1 MLFLLFVNNNRR
13 FTLLHHHHPLSLA
26 LPHPNPLS
34 RPPWHG
40 VPVYE
45 VITLRQHNF
54 DAKTCMVASHRQAS
68 LLSVGTGTPSLLPG
82 ASLRQILTLESS
94 LHEASL
100 LPEDTIN
107 DDHSDRQ
114 RCWWPSS

>member
-40 VPVYE
+40 VPAYE
-45 VITLRQHNF
+45 VITLQQHNF
-54 DAKTCMVASHRQAS
+54 DGKTCMVASHRQAS

-82 ASLRQILTLESS
+82 PSLRQIRTLASS

-100 LPEDTIN
+100 LPEDELY
-107 DDHSDRQ
+107 DDECDWQ
-114 RCWWPSS
+114 